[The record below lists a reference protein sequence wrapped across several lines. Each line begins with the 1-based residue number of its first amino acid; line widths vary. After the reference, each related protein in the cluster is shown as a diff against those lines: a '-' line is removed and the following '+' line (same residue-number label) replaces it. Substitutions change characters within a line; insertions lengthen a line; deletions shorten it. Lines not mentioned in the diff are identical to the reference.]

1 MTGPVQEAAEVPF
14 GCPHSAH
21 EALPSPL
28 PGKAVLQTS
37 LHLELEREIVCVSSH
52 LPVLEALAL
61 QGIQHLYQSS
71 GFLGGRKCTA
81 Q

>member
-28 PGKAVLQTS
+28 PGKAVLQTR